1 MVRLFLLLLV
11 FISSLCAP
19 RVTEAEPPSLPALP
33 LRSAFGSRCALS
45 PVPCNRIDYFA
56 AHFHLA
62 DLILLPATAFRGWG
76 GTLGYGTSLAL
87 FHRVEVGIGGAF
99 SIWNQPGQ
107 GLLFQNGP
115 ALLNLKGIVF
125 PLLRNP
131 IPDQEFTF
139 GIHLQ
144 QQLRIPHFAGR
155 NDLGLLSP
163 LTVLRAVADKP
174 FWRLGLTA
182 SLGLLLTQGRTD
194 SELSASIR
202 LHIPGMQ
209 RATIQGFGVLQGL
222 FGSRNFIGLRGGLG
236 LALHFAWDNGT
247 SLSGGYVHGSGD
259 GVAPSAIY
267 LAGPDYHIGRES
279 TEHSYTRPPIPNRES
294 VPSPWPWLIDK
305 LRQEWSEAELANEAH
320 RRGEDWLTEECF
332 LYEDGKY
339 EKPLRHLG
347 RRDASGKFCDV
358 GGRLVPMDEPL
369 AERGTD
375 LFPMSPIGTPPA
387 TPTAPR
393 DQATT
398 PVDRAR
404 PGQPSPSTLQGTKSA
419 PSGRERTQREQPSMA
434 AKERESERASTLPQ
448 YSDRSSGAPSAQT
461 ERPSAAPQC
470 QQRESSIGE
479 SVYQFAKGV
488 TKGVSA
494 ESKQIY
500 EDTKALPEKLFSTG
514 KEIIEDVERG
524 RPLRALVPLRA
535 VAHAVRNASLDDV
548 DRIAEATIEGAKEWW
563 KKPPYEKGED
573 VGRVATSIAADAAI
587 NVLTEGLGIAN
598 KLGKAAKRTA
608 EVAHKARD
616 AERMAVQT
624 AHSAE
629 RIDEAVDGVLAGAK
643 AKRVP
648 NPHGS
653 HGAPDH
659 RVKVDEI
666 ELSTRQ
672 EFSDPRYRVQSNKEL
687 PEKERGLTRRPDV
700 AVVDRETGE
709 TIKIHEVGR
718 TNQSGTP
725 VPRERKKFR
734 DYDEHGIPYQ
744 FHPLGP
750 KNGGAK

>member
-62 DLILLPATAFRGWG
+62 DMILLPATESRGWG
-76 GTLGYGTSLAL
+76 GTLGYGTSLSL

-99 SIWNQPGQ
+99 SIWDQPGQ

-115 ALLNLKGIVF
+115 ALLHIKGIVF

-131 IPDQEFTF
+131 VPDQEFTF
-139 GIHLQ
+139 GVHLQ
-144 QQLRIPHFAGR
+144 QQLRIPHFDGR

-174 FWRLGLTA
+174 FWRLGFTA

-222 FGSRNFIGLRGGLG
+222 FGSRNVIGLRGGFG

-267 LAGPDYHIGRES
+267 LAGPDYHIGREN
-279 TEHSYTRPPIPNRES
+279 TEHSYSRPPIPNRES

-320 RRGEDWLTEECF
+320 QRGEDWLTEECF
-332 LYEDGKY
+332 LYEEGSYDR
-339 EKPLRHLG
+339 PLRHLG

-369 AERGTD
+369 MERGAE
-375 LFPMSPIGTPPA
+375 LFPSSPNAATSDPPNPPKNSSRSSTETARIGQQSASVPVRTEPA
-387 TPTAPR
+387 PNTIA
-393 DQATT
+393 
-398 PVDRAR
+398 
-404 PGQPSPSTLQGTKSA
+404 
-419 PSGRERTQREQPSMA
+419 GRRRTQ
-434 AKERESERASTLPQ
+434 
-448 YSDRSSGAPSAQT
+448 
-461 ERPSAAPQC
+461 PSAAPD
-470 QQRESSIGE
+470 REFAPTVVSPRNVEQTGTVP
-479 SVYQFAKGV
+479 SVPMEPPPSVPQGRQVETTFGDSAYQFAKGV
-488 TKGVSA
+488 TNGVAA
-494 ESKQIY
+494 ESHKIY
-500 EDTKALPEKLFSTG
+500 EDTKALPQRLFTTG
-514 KEIIEDVERG
+514 RQVVEDVERG
-524 RPLRALVPLRA
+524 RPLRALSPLRA

-548 DRIAEATIEGAKEWW
+548 DRIAQATIEGAKEWW
-563 KKPPYEKGED
+563 AKPPYEKGED
-573 VGRVATSIAADAAI
+573 VGRVATSIAADAAL
-587 NVLTEGLGIAN
+587 NVLTEGLGLAN
-598 KLGKAAKRTA
+598 KLGKAAERTA
-608 EVAHKARD
+608 EVVDKVRD
-616 AERMAVQT
+616 AERVAAKT

-629 RIDEAVDGVLAGAK
+629 RIDEGVDGVLAGAK
-643 AKRVP
+643 AKGVP

-672 EFSDPRYRVQSNKEL
+672 EFNDPRYRVQSNKEL
-687 PEKERGLTRRPDV
+687 PEKERGLSRRPDV

-718 TNQSGTP
+718 TNHSGTP

-734 DYDEHGIPYQ
+734 DYDEYGIPYQ